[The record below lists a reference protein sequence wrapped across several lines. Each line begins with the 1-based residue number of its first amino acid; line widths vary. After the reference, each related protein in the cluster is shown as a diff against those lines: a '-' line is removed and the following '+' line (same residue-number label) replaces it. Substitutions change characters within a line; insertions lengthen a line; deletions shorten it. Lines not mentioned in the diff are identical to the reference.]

1 MSGEKQEMHGVS
13 MTKDTKMR
21 FPTSFGVFSPTGH
34 VVMAFAT
41 DGEAELARRSLIAGG
56 FAEED
61 VTHYDK
67 DEVIA
72 ALEKSEEQAENPL
85 QIGQEVAKVDEY
97 LMLSKQ
103 GCGFLILHAPEDK
116 AAKRAVAI
124 VKSLGLKFAEKYN
137 RLTIEELA

>member
-1 MSGEKQEMHGVS
+1 MK
-13 MTKDTKMR
+13 KDTKMQ

-41 DGEAELARRSLIAGG
+41 DGEAQRARLLLVKSG
-56 FAEED
+56 FAQDD

-67 DEVIA
+67 DEVMA
-72 ALEKSEEQAENPL
+72 ELRKSEGQAASPV

-97 LMLSKQ
+97 LVLAKQ
-103 GCGFLILHAPEDK
+103 GCGFLVLHAPEDET
-116 AAKRAVAI
+116 AKRAVVI
-124 VKSLGLKFAEKYN
+124 VKPLGLKFAEKYN

>member
-1 MSGEKQEMHGVS
+1 MNTK
-13 MTKDTKMR
+13 KDTKMQ

-41 DGEAELARRSLIAGG
+41 DGEAERARLLLVKSG
-56 FAEED
+56 FAQED

-67 DEVIA
+67 YEVMA
-72 ALEKSEEQAENPL
+72 ELRKSEGQAASPL

-97 LMLSKQ
+97 LVLAKQ
-103 GCGFLILHAPEDK
+103 GCGFLVLHAPEDE
-116 AAKRAVAI
+116 AAKRAVVI
-124 VKSLGLKFAEKYN
+124 VKPLGLKFAEKYN

>member
-1 MSGEKQEMHGVS
+1 VK
-13 MTKDTKMR
+13 KDTRMQ

-41 DGEAELARRSLIAGG
+41 DGEAERARRLLVKNG

-61 VTHYDK
+61 VTHYNK
-67 DEVIA
+67 DEVMA
-72 ALEKSEEQAENPL
+72 ELEKSEEQANSPV

-97 LMLSKQ
+97 LVLAKQ
-103 GCGFLILHAPEDK
+103 GCGFLVLHAPEDK

-124 VKSLGLKFAEKYN
+124 VKPLGLKFAEKYN